1 MSGSLPTTFAT
12 FVNDGEEIPQKPPH
26 GDNNNLHLWNGLP
39 GDDGALVT
47 DQTKCST
54 RCPTTPPWRGSCGWV
69 HNKTNEMDKVF
80 TLSGECSAIQHY
92 VTFPDVLDWLLKCGF
107 DY

>member
-1 MSGSLPTTFAT
+1 MQ
-12 FVNDGEEIPQKPPH
+12 DGY
-26 GDNNNLHLWNGLP
+26 LHLWNGLP

-80 TLSGECSAIQHY
+80 TLLGECSARLQY
-92 VTFPDVLDWLLKCGF
+92 VRFPDIKEKTTQDLSILDALLISAAMYSEHVLPVQLF
-107 DY
+107 